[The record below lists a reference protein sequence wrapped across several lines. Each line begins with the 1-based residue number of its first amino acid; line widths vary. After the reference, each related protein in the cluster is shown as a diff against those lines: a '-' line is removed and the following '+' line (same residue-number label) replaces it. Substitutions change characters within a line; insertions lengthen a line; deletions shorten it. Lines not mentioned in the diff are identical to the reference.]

1 MKKLVC
7 LILTLLLAAG
17 TLAGCH
23 GTLVPDT
30 TAVQTEAPGE
40 TQESGETGETQESQE
55 AQETPGKDSTFV
67 VPETFD
73 TTKEIKLTFWL
84 KNDNNKTQV
93 GIYEKAMNDFMALYP
108 NVTITAKK
116 YTDYGE
122 IYNDVITNIATKT
135 TPNVC
140 ITYPDH
146 IATYLTGKD
155 TMVGLDELMADEKFG
170 LGGSELKFDS
180 PKTDEIVPKF
190 LADNSNAIIVNAG
203 DGAHEHPTQ
212 ALLDMLTIEEKLGT
226 LEGKNVTIIGDIRHS
241 RVARSNLWGMST
253 MGAHVTL
260 CGPSTLVPRNTD
272 LMNHVTWEPDVKKA
286 VANADAIIALR
297 LQKERMDDALLP
309 SMREYRNTF
318 GITEELLECA
328 KDKVIIMHPGP
339 INRGV
344 ELDSDIA
351 DGEHSVILDQVTNG
365 VAVRMAVLFL
375 LAGGRNNENA

>member
-1 MKKLVC
+1 MSALQIKHLFGLQGVSKHDIRTILDNAKQFREILERPVKKVPSLRG
-7 LILTLLLAAG
+7 LTVVNLFFENSTRTRTSFELAEKRLSADTVNFTSSNSSVKKG
-17 TLAGCH
+17 E
-23 GTLVPDT
+23 TLVDT
-30 TAVQTEAPGE
+30 LRNI
-40 TQESGETGETQESQE
+40 ESMKIDIVVVRHKGTG
-55 AQETPGKDSTFV
+55 
-67 VPETFD
+67 
-73 TTKEIKLTFWL
+73 
-84 KNDNNKTQV
+84 
-93 GIYEKAMNDFMALYP
+93 
-108 NVTITAKK
+108 
-116 YTDYGE
+116 
-122 IYNDVITNIATKT
+122 
-135 TPNVC
+135 
-140 ITYPDH
+140 
-146 IATYLTGKD
+146 
-155 TMVGLDELMADEKFG
+155 
-170 LGGSELKFDS
+170 
-180 PKTDEIVPKF
+180 VPKF
-190 LADNSNAIIVNAG
+190 LAEHSNAIIVNAG

-318 GITEELLECA
+318 GITEELLENA

-375 LAGGRNNENA
+375 LAGGRNENA

>member
-1 MKKLVC
+1 MSALEIKHLFGLRGVSKHDVR
-7 LILTLLLAAG
+7 LILDHAKQFREILERPVKKVPSLRGMTVVNLFFENSTRTRTSFELAEKRLSADTVNFASSNSSVKKG
-17 TLAGCH
+17 E
-23 GTLVPDT
+23 TLVDT
-30 TAVQTEAPGE
+30 LRNIEAMKIDIVVVRHKG
-40 TQESGETGETQESQE
+40 TG
-55 AQETPGKDSTFV
+55 
-67 VPETFD
+67 
-73 TTKEIKLTFWL
+73 
-84 KNDNNKTQV
+84 
-93 GIYEKAMNDFMALYP
+93 
-108 NVTITAKK
+108 
-116 YTDYGE
+116 
-122 IYNDVITNIATKT
+122 
-135 TPNVC
+135 
-140 ITYPDH
+140 
-146 IATYLTGKD
+146 
-155 TMVGLDELMADEKFG
+155 
-170 LGGSELKFDS
+170 
-180 PKTDEIVPKF
+180 VPKF

-260 CGPSTLVPRNTD
+260 CGPSTLVPRNTE
-272 LMNHVTWEPDVKKA
+272 LMNHVTWEPDVRKA

-318 GITEELLECA
+318 GITEELLAKA

>member
-1 MKKLVC
+1 MR
-7 LILTLLLAAG
+7 LILDHAKQFHEILERPVKKVPSLRGMTVVNLFFENSTRTRTSFELAEKRLSADTVNFASSNSSVKKG
-17 TLAGCH
+17 E
-23 GTLVPDT
+23 TLVDT
-30 TAVQTEAPGE
+30 LRNIEAMKIDIVVVRHKG
-40 TQESGETGETQESQE
+40 TG
-55 AQETPGKDSTFV
+55 
-67 VPETFD
+67 
-73 TTKEIKLTFWL
+73 
-84 KNDNNKTQV
+84 
-93 GIYEKAMNDFMALYP
+93 
-108 NVTITAKK
+108 
-116 YTDYGE
+116 
-122 IYNDVITNIATKT
+122 
-135 TPNVC
+135 
-140 ITYPDH
+140 
-146 IATYLTGKD
+146 
-155 TMVGLDELMADEKFG
+155 
-170 LGGSELKFDS
+170 
-180 PKTDEIVPKF
+180 VPKF
-190 LADNSNAIIVNAG
+190 LADNSKAIIVNAG

>member
-1 MKKLVC
+1 MSKHDIR
-7 LILTLLLAAG
+7 LILDHAKQFREILERPVKKVPSLRGMTVVNLFFENSTRTRTSFELAEKRLSADTVNFTSSNSSVKKG
-17 TLAGCH
+17 E
-23 GTLVPDT
+23 TLVDT
-30 TAVQTEAPGE
+30 LRNIEAMKIDIVVVRHKG
-40 TQESGETGETQESQE
+40 TG
-55 AQETPGKDSTFV
+55 
-67 VPETFD
+67 
-73 TTKEIKLTFWL
+73 
-84 KNDNNKTQV
+84 
-93 GIYEKAMNDFMALYP
+93 
-108 NVTITAKK
+108 
-116 YTDYGE
+116 
-122 IYNDVITNIATKT
+122 
-135 TPNVC
+135 
-140 ITYPDH
+140 
-146 IATYLTGKD
+146 
-155 TMVGLDELMADEKFG
+155 
-170 LGGSELKFDS
+170 
-180 PKTDEIVPKF
+180 VPKF

-212 ALLDMLTIEEKLGT
+212 ALLDMLTVEEKLGT

-241 RVARSNLWGMST
+241 RVARSNLWGMTT

-260 CGPSTLVPRNTD
+260 CGPSTLVPRNTE
-272 LMNHVTWEPDVKKA
+272 LMDQVTWEPDVQKA

-318 GITEELLECA
+318 GITQELLDCA

-351 DGEHSVILDQVTNG
+351 DGNHSVILDQVTNG

>member
-1 MKKLVC
+1 MGALQIKHLFGLQGVSKQDIRTILDNAKQFREILERPIKKVPSLRG
-7 LILTLLLAAG
+7 LTVVNLFFENSTRTRTSFELAEKRLSADTVNFTSSNSSVKKG
-17 TLAGCH
+17 E
-23 GTLVPDT
+23 TLVDT
-30 TAVQTEAPGE
+30 LRNIEAMKIDIVVVRHKG
-40 TQESGETGETQESQE
+40 TG
-55 AQETPGKDSTFV
+55 
-67 VPETFD
+67 
-73 TTKEIKLTFWL
+73 
-84 KNDNNKTQV
+84 
-93 GIYEKAMNDFMALYP
+93 
-108 NVTITAKK
+108 
-116 YTDYGE
+116 
-122 IYNDVITNIATKT
+122 
-135 TPNVC
+135 
-140 ITYPDH
+140 
-146 IATYLTGKD
+146 
-155 TMVGLDELMADEKFG
+155 
-170 LGGSELKFDS
+170 
-180 PKTDEIVPKF
+180 VPKF

>member
-1 MKKLVC
+1 MGALQIKHLFGLQGVSKSDIRTILDNAKQFREILERPVKKVPSLRGMTVVN
-7 LILTLLLAAG
+7 LFFENSTRTRTSFELAEKRLSADTVNFTSSNSSVKKG
-17 TLAGCH
+17 E
-23 GTLVPDT
+23 TLVDT
-30 TAVQTEAPGE
+30 LRNI
-40 TQESGETGETQESQE
+40 ESMKIDIVVVRHKGTG
-55 AQETPGKDSTFV
+55 
-67 VPETFD
+67 
-73 TTKEIKLTFWL
+73 
-84 KNDNNKTQV
+84 
-93 GIYEKAMNDFMALYP
+93 
-108 NVTITAKK
+108 
-116 YTDYGE
+116 
-122 IYNDVITNIATKT
+122 
-135 TPNVC
+135 
-140 ITYPDH
+140 
-146 IATYLTGKD
+146 
-155 TMVGLDELMADEKFG
+155 
-170 LGGSELKFDS
+170 
-180 PKTDEIVPKF
+180 VPKF
-190 LADNSNAIIVNAG
+190 LAEHSNAIIVNAG

-212 ALLDMLTIEEKLGT
+212 ALLAMLTIEEKLVT

-375 LAGGRNNENA
+375 LAGGRNENS

>member
-1 MKKLVC
+1 MSALQIKHLFGLQGVSKQDIRTILDNAKQFREILERPVKKVPSLRG
-7 LILTLLLAAG
+7 LTVVNLFFENSTRTRTSFELAEKRLSADTVNFTSSNSSVKKG
-17 TLAGCH
+17 E
-23 GTLVPDT
+23 TLVDT
-30 TAVQTEAPGE
+30 LRNI
-40 TQESGETGETQESQE
+40 ESMKIDIVVVRHKGTG
-55 AQETPGKDSTFV
+55 
-67 VPETFD
+67 
-73 TTKEIKLTFWL
+73 
-84 KNDNNKTQV
+84 
-93 GIYEKAMNDFMALYP
+93 
-108 NVTITAKK
+108 
-116 YTDYGE
+116 
-122 IYNDVITNIATKT
+122 
-135 TPNVC
+135 
-140 ITYPDH
+140 
-146 IATYLTGKD
+146 
-155 TMVGLDELMADEKFG
+155 
-170 LGGSELKFDS
+170 
-180 PKTDEIVPKF
+180 VPKF
-190 LADNSNAIIVNAG
+190 LAEHSNAIIVNAG

-260 CGPSTLVPRNTD
+260 CGPSTLVPRNTE

>member
-1 MKKLVC
+1 MSALEIKHLFGLRGVSKHDIR
-7 LILTLLLAAG
+7 LILDHAKQFREILERPVKKVPSLRGMTVVNLFFENSTRTRTSFELAEKRLSADTVNFASSNSSVKKG
-17 TLAGCH
+17 E
-23 GTLVPDT
+23 TLVDT
-30 TAVQTEAPGE
+30 LRNIEAMKIDIVVVRHKG
-40 TQESGETGETQESQE
+40 TG
-55 AQETPGKDSTFV
+55 
-67 VPETFD
+67 
-73 TTKEIKLTFWL
+73 
-84 KNDNNKTQV
+84 
-93 GIYEKAMNDFMALYP
+93 
-108 NVTITAKK
+108 
-116 YTDYGE
+116 
-122 IYNDVITNIATKT
+122 
-135 TPNVC
+135 
-140 ITYPDH
+140 
-146 IATYLTGKD
+146 
-155 TMVGLDELMADEKFG
+155 
-170 LGGSELKFDS
+170 
-180 PKTDEIVPKF
+180 VPKF

-260 CGPSTLVPRNTD
+260 CGPSTLVPRNTE
-272 LMNHVTWEPDVKKA
+272 LMNHVTWEPDVRKA

-318 GITEELLECA
+318 GITEELLAKA

>member
-1 MKKLVC
+1 VSKQDIRTILDNAKQFREILERPIKKVPSLRG
-7 LILTLLLAAG
+7 LTVVNLFFENSTRTRTSFELAEKRLSADTVNFTSSNSSVKKG
-17 TLAGCH
+17 E
-23 GTLVPDT
+23 TLVDT
-30 TAVQTEAPGE
+30 LRNI
-40 TQESGETGETQESQE
+40 ESMKIDIVVVRHKGTG
-55 AQETPGKDSTFV
+55 
-67 VPETFD
+67 
-73 TTKEIKLTFWL
+73 
-84 KNDNNKTQV
+84 
-93 GIYEKAMNDFMALYP
+93 
-108 NVTITAKK
+108 
-116 YTDYGE
+116 
-122 IYNDVITNIATKT
+122 
-135 TPNVC
+135 
-140 ITYPDH
+140 
-146 IATYLTGKD
+146 
-155 TMVGLDELMADEKFG
+155 
-170 LGGSELKFDS
+170 
-180 PKTDEIVPKF
+180 VPKF
-190 LADNSNAIIVNAG
+190 LAEHSNAIIVNAG

-318 GITEELLECA
+318 GITEDLLECA

-375 LAGGRNNENA
+375 LAGGRNENA

>member
-1 MKKLVC
+1 MSALQIKHLFGLQGVSKQDIRTILDNAKQFREILERPVKKVPSLRGMTVVN
-7 LILTLLLAAG
+7 LFFENSTRTRTSFELAEKRLSADTVNFTSSNSSVKKG
-17 TLAGCH
+17 E
-23 GTLVPDT
+23 TLVDT
-30 TAVQTEAPGE
+30 LRNI
-40 TQESGETGETQESQE
+40 ESMKIDIVVVRHKGTG
-55 AQETPGKDSTFV
+55 
-67 VPETFD
+67 
-73 TTKEIKLTFWL
+73 
-84 KNDNNKTQV
+84 
-93 GIYEKAMNDFMALYP
+93 
-108 NVTITAKK
+108 
-116 YTDYGE
+116 
-122 IYNDVITNIATKT
+122 
-135 TPNVC
+135 
-140 ITYPDH
+140 
-146 IATYLTGKD
+146 
-155 TMVGLDELMADEKFG
+155 
-170 LGGSELKFDS
+170 
-180 PKTDEIVPKF
+180 VPKF
-190 LADNSNAIIVNAG
+190 LAEHSNAIIVNAG

-375 LAGGRNNENA
+375 LAGGRNENS

>member
-1 MKKLVC
+1 VSKHDIR
-7 LILTLLLAAG
+7 LILDHAKQFREILERPVKKVPSLRGMTVVNLFFENSTRTRTSFELAEKRLSADTVNFTSSNSSVKKG
-17 TLAGCH
+17 E
-23 GTLVPDT
+23 TLVDT
-30 TAVQTEAPGE
+30 LRNIEAMKIDIVVVRHKG
-40 TQESGETGETQESQE
+40 TG
-55 AQETPGKDSTFV
+55 
-67 VPETFD
+67 
-73 TTKEIKLTFWL
+73 
-84 KNDNNKTQV
+84 
-93 GIYEKAMNDFMALYP
+93 
-108 NVTITAKK
+108 
-116 YTDYGE
+116 
-122 IYNDVITNIATKT
+122 
-135 TPNVC
+135 
-140 ITYPDH
+140 
-146 IATYLTGKD
+146 
-155 TMVGLDELMADEKFG
+155 
-170 LGGSELKFDS
+170 
-180 PKTDEIVPKF
+180 VPKF

-212 ALLDMLTIEEKLGT
+212 ALLDMLTVEEKLGT

-241 RVARSNLWGMST
+241 RVARSNLWGMTT

-260 CGPSTLVPRNTD
+260 CGPSTLVPRNTE
-272 LMNHVTWEPDVKKA
+272 LMDQVTWEPDVQKA

-318 GITEELLECA
+318 GITQELLDCA

-351 DGEHSVILDQVTNG
+351 DGNHSVILDQVTNG